1 MLLDNS
7 RRYCR
12 NLAAFV
18 ASKPPCVI
26 FITFLCCLAVALF
39 CLGFYIKGRDI
50 VDPEAE
56 KVLSSYIFYTLFM
69 FKGFR

>member
-1 MLLDNS
+1 MFLDNS